1 MQESE
6 SFGIAGGHKRTR
18 VLGEMASAVAA
29 SSTDNRIGDTLA
41 SDGAAHHDYFDDF
54 TDADWAEWDE
64 PPSDGNTVSDG
75 MGKKI
80 DDRMERL
87 AAITIDLPSQR
98 KARSGNNAQAN
109 GAETS
114 VLRGPQAV
122 PKSLAARRNALL
134 DAHDM
139 EQRDG
144 KEHTSETVGLPGRN
158 GEEVAGVR
166 ENESRRSASVHEGRR
181 SRGLRE
187 RANTGAASPRA
198 HSRIHGVRAFDGTML
213 DDYFSNFTDAD
224 WAKWDELNTASLDK
238 GKAKIDV
245 QMERR
250 SAITIDSPGQAMP
263 RSSGRGEGANTVAA
277 SSSGASHIGG
287 TPASEAHH
295 DYLRDFTD
303 ADWAECDELLRE
315 VEAQRSLDKGKAK
328 IDVQMERPAAI
339 TIDAPGQATPR
350 SSGRGEGANTVA
362 ASSSGASHVGGTPA
376 SEAHHDYLRDFT
388 DADWAECDELLR
400 KVEAQRSFDKGKA
413 KIDDQMERPDAITS
427 GLLSQETLRSSTG
440 QTIECI
446 EIGGDNLLIGHESE
460 PKWNHAMLFETPQQH
475 YRRTGRWLTKNEYDI
490 KSVLIKIGGPGGSY
504 VPRSELYLRLG
515 PRGYGEAMDMCELSR
530 QTFSERRTDGPLSFE
545 TPGGRRTCL
554 HNYRFPRQ
562 AGTFNPDIL
571 IQNDSGGFVGIWP
584 KLNNVTTL
592 ASLTRTFGAKGV
604 WLKGADN
611 TYMTERAYNLRVP
624 EGAEGAFAKFI
635 AGDDASQFSRARDDR
650 KRGRG
655 ADMGR

>member
-75 MGKKI
+75 MGKKV

-98 KARSGNNAQAN
+98 RARSGNNAQAN
-109 GAETS
+109 GPETS
-114 VLRGPQAV
+114 VLRGPQAA

-144 KEHTSETVGLPGRN
+144 KEHTSETVGLPVKN
-158 GEEVAGVR
+158 DEEVAGVR

-181 SRGLRE
+181 SSGLRE
-187 RANTGAASPRA
+187 R
-198 HSRIHGVRAFDGTML
+198 
-213 DDYFSNFTDAD
+213 
-224 WAKWDELNTASLDK
+224 
-238 GKAKIDV
+238 
-245 QMERR
+245 
-250 SAITIDSPGQAMP
+250 
-263 RSSGRGEGANTVAA
+263 ANTVAA

-287 TPASEAHH
+287 MPASEAHH

-303 ADWAECDELLRE
+303 FTDADWAECDELLGK

-328 IDVQMERPAAI
+328 LEVQMERRAAI
-339 TIDAPGQATPR
+339 TIDSPGQATPR
-350 SSGRGEGANTVA
+350 SGGRGEGANTVA

-376 SEAHHDYLRDFT
+376 SEAYHDYLRDFT

-400 KVEAQRSFDKGKA
+400 KVEAQRSFDKDKA

-427 GLLSQETLRSSTG
+427 GLLSQATLRSSTG

-446 EIGGDNLLIGHESE
+446 EIGGDNLLIGLESE

-515 PRGYGEAMDMCELSR
+515 PRGYGEAMDMYELSH
-530 QTFSERRTDGPLSFE
+530 QTFSERRTDGPLSYE

-611 TYMTERAYNLRVP
+611 TYMTERAYDLRVP